1 MNDTKAFTLITNA
14 RVLVPERR
22 DTPLADILIEG
33 DEIAEI
39 GGTLSAPDTATVID
53 GTDRLV
59 IPGLI
64 NAHTHGHGALHK
76 GAADRWTLELLINAG
91 PWISANRSTEHKY
104 LSALIAAAEMLLK
117 GCTAAYDLYVEIPV
131 PTVEG
136 VTAVGSAYRDAG
148 MRAVVAPM
156 LADRSF
162 FEAIP
167 DLVDAMPAGLKE
179 KTARITMAP
188 LSESMATARN
198 LLTQWSLDREWVR
211 PAIAPTI
218 PLHCSDEYLLASQQL
233 AAEFDVGLH
242 THLAESK
249 IQALAGIKRYG
260 KTLTAHL
267 DEIGFL
273 GPNFTAAHA
282 VWLDGD
288 DIKRMADN
296 GASVAHNP
304 GSNMRLGS
312 GIAAVREMLDTGVNV
327 GVGTDGA
334 HCSDNQN
341 MFEAMRLG
349 SFVSRVRSHDY
360 DRWVGT
366 DDAFRMTTE
375 GSARALGL
383 GDKIGKL
390 APGYKADLV
399 LLDLGHVNW
408 IPLSDVTNQLVH
420 TEDGNAVDRVM
431 VGGHTVVEQ
440 GRLINVDIAKLK
452 RDAEAAMSVLA
463 PLNRESRAFAEQL
476 ERHVGKFCIGLA
488 RSPYHV
494 HAMAGEAH

>member
-273 GPNFTAAHA
+273 GPNFTRRPCGVAGWRRHKTHGRQRCVGRAQSGQQYA
-282 VWLDGD
+282 FGLWDRGGQGD
-288 DIKRMADN
+288 AGYRGQRGGRDRRGTLLGQSEHVRGDATWIVRFTSSIA
-296 GASVAHNP
+296 
-304 GSNMRLGS
+304 RL
-312 GIAAVREMLDTGVNV
+312 
-327 GVGTDGA
+327 
-334 HCSDNQN
+334 
-341 MFEAMRLG
+341 
-349 SFVSRVRSHDY
+349 
-360 DRWVGT
+360 
-366 DDAFRMTTE
+366 
-375 GSARALGL
+375 
-383 GDKIGKL
+383 
-390 APGYKADLV
+390 
-399 LLDLGHVNW
+399 
-408 IPLSDVTNQLVH
+408 
-420 TEDGNAVDRVM
+420 
-431 VGGHTVVEQ
+431 
-440 GRLINVDIAKLK
+440 
-452 RDAEAAMSVLA
+452 
-463 PLNRESRAFAEQL
+463 
-476 ERHVGKFCIGLA
+476 
-488 RSPYHV
+488 
-494 HAMAGEAH
+494 